1 MLRQREF
8 PKNPASGTS
17 LIKADLD
24 KRGGYVEAATNP
36 VMPLITFTDEE
47 NDELAVL
54 RLDLIEYIK
63 SFEASCIMGQKDV
76 EAEWDKHLATLESLQ
91 MDRLVE
97 IYNDALAR
105 YNAK

>member
-1 MLRQREF
+1 M
-8 PKNPASGTS
+8 
-17 LIKADLD
+17 
-24 KRGGYVEAATNP
+24 
-36 VMPLITFTDEE
+36 MPLITFTDDE
-47 NDELAVL
+47 NNELAVM

-63 SFEASCIMGQKDV
+63 SFEASCIMGQKDI
-76 EAEWDKHLATLESLQ
+76 EAEWENYLATLESLQ

>member
-1 MLRQREF
+1 
-8 PKNPASGTS
+8 
-17 LIKADLD
+17 
-24 KRGGYVEAATNP
+24 
-36 VMPLITFTDEE
+36 
-47 NDELAVL
+47 
-54 RLDLIEYIK
+54 
-63 SFEASCIMGQKDV
+63 MGQKDV